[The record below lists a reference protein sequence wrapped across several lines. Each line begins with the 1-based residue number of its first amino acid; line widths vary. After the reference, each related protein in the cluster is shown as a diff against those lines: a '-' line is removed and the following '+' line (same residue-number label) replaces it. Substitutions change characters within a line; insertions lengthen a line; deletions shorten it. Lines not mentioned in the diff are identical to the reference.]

1 MRHSTKIQRNAVAF
15 CEEIFN
21 IKFKGDINSYKDT
34 SLFLEV
40 YLSEARRLY
49 TELRGYNDY
58 EY

>member
-1 MRHSTKIQRNAVAF
+1 MRHSTKIQRDAVAF

-21 IKFKGDINSYKDT
+21 VKFKGDINKFEDV

-40 YLSEARRLY
+40 YLSEAKRLFI
-49 TELRGYNDY
+49 ELRGYNDY